1 MTTTATSFEE
11 PRMEIGRAA
20 PPLHR
25 ALVTLG
31 NEVELDTRLRE
42 LVNLGRSG
50 RRRARTS
57 SRTNSLTGVGDHGD
71 QRVEPN
77 RDHDADA
84 APSVVSDDRAQSR
97 RCSCSGGRAP
107 ADAVRRQAVQLVC
120 IQGKRDGRG
129 RVGVERALRR
139 RSRRGRDRRG
149 HTFIG

>member
-11 PRMEIGRAA
+11 PRMEIGHAA

-42 LVNLGRSG
+42 LVTWGGLGGGERALRAGRTRS
-50 RRRARTS
+50 
-57 SRTNSLTGVGDHGD
+57 TGVGDHGD

-97 RCSCSGGRAP
+97 RRSCSGGRAP
-107 ADAVRRQAVQLVC
+107 SDAARRQAVQLVC
-120 IQGKRDGRG
+120 IQGKRDGSG
-129 RVGVERALRR
+129 RVGVGRALRR
-139 RSRRGRDRRG
+139 RSRRGRDHRG